1 MPMKTPALWIAA
13 AAAALGL
20 TAALSMTL
28 LGADRRL
35 FAPGD
40 MTGGH
45 YQIEIACDACHTPF
59 QGVSQEACVQ
69 CHGAGLEAGN
79 DSHPRSKFED
89 PRNADRVAL
98 LDARRCVTC
107 HVEHRPER
115 TRAMGVTLAADFCVH
130 CHADIGAERPSHRDL
145 GFETCA
151 GAGCHNYH
159 DNTALYEEFL
169 LKHRDAPPPAATP
182 RLPLRAA
189 PPTAKAPLAAGDRDG
204 SPHAAADPGVV
215 DAWALSAHA
224 RGGVNC
230 RDCHQPADAA
240 GARAAWRDRPGPAQC
255 AACHAADAEG
265 FLDGRHGM
273 RLRQGLT
280 PMSPGQARRPMRG
293 DAHDRGLGCTSCH
306 GAHDFDPRRAAVDG
320 CLGCHDDTHSRAYRE
335 SPHHALWQAEV
346 AQHAPAGSGVSCA
359 SCHLPREI
367 HRDAGRE
374 RVTVQHNQNRNL
386 RPNEK
391 MIRGVCLHCHGLA
404 FAIDALADPA
414 LIARNFRGRPSRHI
428 ESLDMA
434 AQRLHP
440 SDNPRNSP

>member
-1 MPMKTPALWIAA
+1 
-13 AAAALGL
+13 
-20 TAALSMTL
+20 
-28 LGADRRL
+28 
-35 FAPGD
+35 
-40 MTGGH
+40 
-45 YQIEIACDACHTPF
+45 
-59 QGVSQEACVQ
+59 
-69 CHGAGLEAGN
+69 
-79 DSHPRSKFED
+79 
-89 PRNADRVAL
+89 
-98 LDARRCVTC
+98 
-107 HVEHRPER
+107 
-115 TRAMGVTLAADFCVH
+115 
-130 CHADIGAERPSHRDL
+130 
-145 GFETCA
+145 
-151 GAGCHNYH
+151 
-159 DNTALYEEFL
+159 
-169 LKHRDAPPPAATP
+169 
-182 RLPLRAA
+182 
-189 PPTAKAPLAAGDRDG
+189 
-204 SPHAAADPGVV
+204 
-215 DAWALSAHA
+215 
-224 RGGVNC
+224 
-230 RDCHQPADAA
+230 
-240 GARAAWRDRPGPAQC
+240 
-255 AACHAADAEG
+255 
-265 FLDGRHGM
+265 M
-273 RLRQGLT
+273 RLRQGLA

-440 SDNPRNSP
+440 SDNPRSSP